1 MLISCVVYHTVG
13 SLVTLSWLEQGA
25 GRPVVAKTAFFDG
38 FGWVMSLQD
47 ASLWAQLLDGSQVVV
62 ATTQAVYVAEDGA
75 RRVLALD
82 NGIIQVLCHPSLVCV
97 PVLFVATLLL
107 RHLARTKRG
116 ARRGG
121 GGAEEEEEE
130 RLYFDGRPG
139 RGGRHGQR
147 SLVTERLGLI
157 NWLTWSIG
165 GAIAGGRG
173 CARSCCEGDRA
184 GVAPQGSV
192 VREEGRREVKEEGGE
207 AELRDICGWSA
218 GSCSDG
224 SVGRKLSLPRAM
236 SHMMECR
243 KS

>member
-121 GGAEEEEEE
+121 GG
-130 RLYFDGRPG
+130 
-139 RGGRHGQR
+139 GG
-147 SLVTERLGLI
+147 
-157 NWLTWSIG
+157 G
-165 GAIAGGRG
+165 GG
-173 CARSCCEGDRA
+173 
-184 GVAPQGSV
+184 
-192 VREEGRREVKEEGGE
+192 GGE
-207 AELRDICGWSA
+207 ALFRWKTGARGTSWAEEPCDRA
-218 GSCSDG
+218 
-224 SVGRKLSLPRAM
+224 VGVDKLADVEYWRGDRRGPGMCQIML
-236 SHMMECR
+236 
-243 KS
+243 